1 MLIEISKI
9 EEVKQYSDVL
19 PKSVIDELMLGG
31 YSIVAE
37 KADDMIPLRNYINYE
52 TRYPEWATRLGNSG
66 YLSALYV
73 INNEFTIKL
82 IIPEIIAPKIIK
94 ESLED

>member
-19 PKSVIDELMLGG
+19 PKVVIDELMLGG
-31 YSIVAE
+31 YSIIV
-37 KADDMIPLRNYINYE
+37 KNNDDMISLRNYINYE
-52 TRYPEWATRLGNSG
+52 TCYPEWASRLGNSG
-66 YLSALYV
+66 YLSAMYV
-73 INNEFTIKL
+73 INNEFTVKL
-82 IIPEIIAPKIIK
+82 IITETIAPQFIK

>member
-1 MLIEISKI
+1 MLIEIKSI
-9 EEVKQYSDVL
+9 EEVKQYLDVL
-19 PKSVIDELMLGG
+19 PKVVIDELMLGG

-37 KADDMIPLRNYINYE
+37 TSEDIPALGILLDCENRH
-52 TRYPEWATRLGNSG
+52 PEWSNRLGNSG